1 MIQSVD
7 ITQERI
13 LGFDDYG
20 LYLNELCPYVGM
32 QPKAGEGA

>member
-1 MIQSVD
+1 MMQSVD

-20 LYLNELCPYVGM
+20 LYLNELGQYIGM